1 MVASLS
7 VFCVLVLLSLPPF
20 SPLPPSPRLLLLS
33 FPLPLLLFVFCFL
46 FLAPFF
52 SPPSLLSPFPP
63 PLFPLPPFQVVSSG
77 L

>member
-7 VFCVLVLLSLPPF
+7 VFSVLVFLSLPPF

-33 FPLPLLLFVFCFL
+33 FPPPLLLFVFCFL

-52 SPPSLLSPFPP
+52 SPPSLLSPFSPP
-63 PLFPLPPFQVVSSG
+63 FFPLPPFQVVSSG